1 MATVLGEQLPLDDA
15 IHAYQLDGKGGA
27 LPLKP
32 ESTAT
37 TTQPFWIHLNYSDQT
52 NGDWLKTTPLIE
64 NTAREALINP
74 SPRPRII
81 RLGEGTLITL
91 RTINFTN
98 DNLPDPLVGLRI
110 YMTDN
115 LIISSRNRLIAA
127 IDSLNQDLSNNIG
140 PISVGDWL
148 VQLSDALVDQAS
160 EFIDDLHAR
169 IIELE
174 DSILA
179 QEMPERGDM
188 SLVRKQLI
196 ILRRYLVPQRDV
208 FSRLAIEKLT
218 WMTNADRHR
227 MQDIAERLGRA
238 LDDVDA
244 SIAKTSVLSDEVNNL
259 LAEATNKRIY
269 LMSLFAML
277 FLPASFL
284 TGLFG
289 VNLAGIPGAD
299 HPKAFSIFCVSIV
312 CLAIGIVWWLRRRKW
327 L

>member
-1 MATVLGEQLPLDDA
+1 MATVLGEQLPLDYA
-15 IHAYQLDGKGGA
+15 IHAYQLNGKGGT

-32 ESTAT
+32 ESSAT
-37 TTQPFWIHLNYSDQT
+37 TVQPFWIHLNYSDEE
-52 NGDWLKTTPLIE
+52 NGDWLKATPLIE
-64 NTAREALINP
+64 NSARDALVNP
-74 SPRPRII
+74 SPRPRVV

-98 DNLPDPLVGLRI
+98 DNLPDPLVGLRVYI
-110 YMTDN
+110 TDN
-115 LIISSRNRLIAA
+115 LIISSRNRLVAA
-127 IDSLNQDLSNNIG
+127 IDTLDQDLSNNIG
-140 PISVGDWL
+140 PVSTGDWL

-160 EFIDDLHAR
+160 EFIDDLHAK

-179 QEMPERGDM
+179 QEIPERGEM
-188 SLVRKQLI
+188 ALIRKQLI

-208 FSRLAIEKLT
+208 FSRLSIEKLT

-238 LDDVDA
+238 FDDVDA
-244 SIAKTSVLSDEVNNL
+244 SISKTTVLSDEINNL
-259 LAEATNKRIY
+259 LAEGTNKRVY

-277 FLPASFL
+277 FLPATFL

-289 VNLAGIPGAD
+289 VNLGGIPGAD
-299 HPKAFSIFCVSIV
+299 HPKAFMVFCVIIV
-312 CLAIGIVWWLRRRKW
+312 GLAIGIFWWLRKRKW